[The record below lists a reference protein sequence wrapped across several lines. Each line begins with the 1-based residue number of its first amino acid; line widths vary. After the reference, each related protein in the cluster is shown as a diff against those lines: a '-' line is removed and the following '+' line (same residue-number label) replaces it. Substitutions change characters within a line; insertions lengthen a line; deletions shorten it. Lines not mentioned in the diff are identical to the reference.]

1 MGAVISRVLLPML
14 GPLSYS
20 MTADVLST
28 FSVTRFPMKTYFR
41 VASFVISLL
50 SVCGFTECYK
60 PVTKSQLPEHIKTV
74 AVQLALRHRIEAFGK
89 AANGQ
94 QRDDKRGNT

>member
-1 MGAVISRVLLPML
+1 MREIVDAIGMGVVISRVLLPMP

-28 FSVTRFPMKTYFR
+28 FSVTRFLMKKYLR
-41 VASFVISLL
+41 AASFVISLL

-60 PVTKSQLPEHIKTV
+60 PVTKSQLPAHIKTG
-74 AVQLALRHRIEAFGK
+74 AGAGGGGGALRFKIEHRFTE
-89 AANGQ
+89 
-94 QRDDKRGNT
+94 